1 MRYAPCRALT
11 GGFPLC
17 SWLCWAALA
26 LHRVPGVAG
35 CCPLP
40 LPGDSRAQ
48 EALKHHQEHFFFFFF
63 FFLRALLGSGNALG
77 CSALRPHPSRCR
89 REPLTPQ
96 PLPSSAGTAQQPRAP
111 PVQAQICS
119 SARSL
124 RLVAL
129 LCHLLGTRH
138 GREGTGQEDGAR
150 RGATGGG
157 GGRTTLGLKDL
168 ASALFSATGRGET
181 QLPSRLLVARGCP
194 APR

>member
-40 LPGDSRAQ
+40 LPGDSQAQ

-63 FFLRALLGSGNALG
+63 LRALLGSGNSLG
-77 CSALRPHPSRCR
+77 VLSPAPPPFPLQEGAAHTPAFTQQCRDCSAAPRSP
-89 REPLTPQ
+89 
-96 PLPSSAGTAQQPRAP
+96 SAGSDLQLCEEPEAGGFALPPAGDKARPGGDRAGG
-111 PVQAQICS
+111 
-119 SARSL
+119 RS
-124 RLVAL
+124 
-129 LCHLLGTRH
+129 
-138 GREGTGQEDGAR
+138 QERCDW
-150 RGATGGG
+150 GGG
-157 GGRTTLGLKDL
+157 SRTTLGLKDL